1 MSGRLQ
7 GKVAFITGIGSSGP
21 GWSTGKALAA
31 TFAREGA
38 RVFGINRHAESAAE
52 TLELIRQEGGSCE
65 LFTGDV
71 TSGTDVEQAVRTC
84 QQTFGR
90 IDILVNN
97 VGCGSYGGVVEES
110 EEGWDRV
117 FATNLK
123 SIYHT
128 CRNCLPLMLAG
139 GGGAIV
145 NISSI
150 VALRWTGHPLAA
162 YASSKAAMHQLTQQ
176 IAMQY
181 ARQNIRANTV
191 VPGMLETPMA
201 VEPIRRHFPD
211 TWQEM
216 LEQRHRLCPGGRMG
230 DAHDVAWAALY
241 LASDEAKFVNGIELV
256 VDGGMSCQVGAP
268 GS

>member
-1 MSGRLQ
+1 M
-7 GKVAFITGIGSSGP
+7 
-21 GWSTGKALAA
+21 
-31 TFAREGA
+31 
-38 RVFGINRHAESAAE
+38 FGINRHAESAAE

-123 SIYHT
+123 SVYHT

>member
-21 GWSTGKALAA
+21 GWSTGKAIAT

-38 RVFGINRHAESAAE
+38 QVFGINRHAESAAD
-52 TLELIRQEGGSCE
+52 TLELIHQQGGACE
-65 LFTGDV
+65 LFVGDV
-71 TSGTDVEQAVRTC
+71 TSGGDVERAVRAC
-84 QQTFGR
+84 QETFGR

-97 VGCGSYGGVVEES
+97 VGCGSFGGVVEQS
-110 EEGWDRV
+110 EDDWDRV
-117 FATNLK
+117 FAVNLK
-123 SIYHT
+123 SVYHT
-128 CRNCLPLMLAG
+128 CRNCLPVMLAN

-145 NISSI
+145 NVSSI

-162 YASSKAAMHQLTQQ
+162 YASSKAALHQLTQQ

-191 VPGMLETPMA
+191 IPGMLETPMA
-201 VEPIRRHFPD
+201 VEPIRRHFTD
-211 TWQEM
+211 SWREV
-216 LEQRHRLCPGGRMG
+216 LEQRHQLCPGGRMG
-230 DAHDVAWAALY
+230 DAHDVAWAVVY
-241 LASDEAKFVNGIELV
+241 LASDEAKFVNGIELL

-268 GS
+268 VP